1 MVETHGRAETEALL
15 EGLEALPPRPVEYR
29 GATLREFD
37 LDAALARR
45 PGLLLLDELA
55 HTNAPGS
62 RHAKRWQDVEE
73 LLDAGID
80 VYTTLNVQHVESLN
94 DVVAQITGVVVREIV
109 PDSILERADE
119 IELVDLPPDDLLQ
132 RLREGKVYV
141 PEQAERAA
149 EHFFRKGNLI
159 ALREL
164 ALRVTAER
172 VDQQMESY
180 RREHAIR
187 DTWAVGGRILV
198 GLGEPEAGLR
208 LVRAASR
215 MAARLQAEWL
225 VVHVETPGEFA
236 PTGAAR
242 DHLVDLMGYA
252 EELGAETAMLT
263 GTRVADEMLAYAR
276 ERNVSRIVVGKPTRA
291 RWRRLLR
298 GSLVD
303 ALLAGSG
310 EIDVFVMSGESEE
323 DERPPVPAP
332 ARPLSLRASSYA
344 QSLLAVAV
352 CTGLAWVVHLRL
364 PPANLPMIYL
374 LGIMV
379 VAMRL
384 GRGPAVLASVLSVVA
399 FDFFFVPPR
408 LALHVSDTQY
418 LLTFAGMLVVA
429 LVISTMASRLRQQAD
444 AAREREQRTAALY
457 MLSRELSS
465 LRGTQ
470 ELLRAALRRVADVF
484 GSRGVILL
492 PDAAGRLVGRGRGGV
507 RAGRGGARPGR
518 GPVDLRPRA
527 ARGGRHA
534 DPAGGGRPV
543 PAPARRASEAVGVLG
558 IVPDDPGRVLTR
570 DRFRL
575 AETFASQ
582 VALSLER
589 AQLAEQAERTHV
601 LVESERTRSLL
612 LSSVSHDLRT
622 PLSVITGATSSLLA
636 DDAPLPGPVRREL
649 VETIAEE
656 AQRLNRLVG
665 NLLDMTRLESGA
677 MPVRREW
684 HSLEEVVGSAL
695 GRLESRLQGREVA
708 VRLAPGL
715 PLVLLDDVL
724 IEQVLFNLVENALK
738 YTPPGSPIEIGARAR
753 RRRAAHRGRRPR
765 PGAAAGTGGER
776 VREVLPGPARGG
788 PERRGPGPEHLPRH
802 RRGPRGRDLGGEPR
816 RAAGRCSGSMLP
828 QRERPPAVA
837 PEEEPGAGGAPG
849 RGAVVTESEPEEGL
863 APLVL
868 IVEDEVSMVRL
879 LKAAL
884 GSQGFRVVEAAS
896 GQEALRQAATRSPDV
911 VVLDLGL
918 PDLDGLEVTRRLRE
932 WSAGAHHRGLGA
944 RPGGRQD
951 QGPRRGRGRLRH
963 QALRGRRAAGAHAG
977 RAAPRGPAPRR
988 NPATPW

>member
-1 MVETHGRAETEALL
+1 MNDQRPDPDELLRRIREQEERERRAKLKIFFGASAGVGKTYAMLVEAHERRRAGMEVVVGVVETHGRSETGALL
-15 EGLEALPPRPVEYR
+15 EGLEILPPRPLEYR
-29 GATLREFD
+29 GTTLREFD

-62 RHAKRWQDVEE
+62 RHAKRWLDVEE
-73 LLDAGID
+73 LLAAGID
-80 VYTTLNVQHVESLN
+80 VYTTLNVQHVESMY
-94 DVVAQITGVVVREIV
+94 DVVAQITGVAVREIV

-132 RLREGKVYV
+132 RLREGKVYI
-141 PEQAERAA
+141 PEQATRAA
-149 EHFFRKGNLI
+149 EHFFKKGNLI

-164 ALRVTAER
+164 ALRVTAHR

-208 LVRAASR
+208 LIRTASR

-242 DHLVDLMGYA
+242 DHVVDLMGYA

-263 GTRVADEMLAYAR
+263 GTRIADEMLAYAR
-276 ERNVSRIVVGKPTRA
+276 ERNVSRIIVGKPSRA
-291 RWRRLLR
+291 RWLRLLR
-298 GSLVD
+298 GSLLD

-323 DERPPVPAP
+323 DERRPGPAP
-332 ARPLSLRASSYA
+332 SRSPSLRASSYA
-344 QSLLAVAV
+344 QSLLAVAI
-352 CTGLAWVVHLRL
+352 CTGIAWIVHLRL

-374 LGIMV
+374 LGIMA

-384 GRGPAVLASVLSVVA
+384 GRGPAVLASVLSVAA
-399 FDFFFVPPR
+399 FDFFFVPPT
-408 LALHVSDTQY
+408 LAMHVSDTQY
-418 LLTFAGMLVVA
+418 LLTFAGMLVVG

-444 AAREREQRTAALY
+444 AAREREHRAAALY

-465 LRGTQ
+465 LRATQ
-470 ELLRAALRRVADVF
+470 ELLGAALRRGADVL
-484 GSRGVILL
+484 GGRGVILL
-492 PDAAGRLVGRGRGGV
+492 PDAAGGLSVAAGEASVLGEAGHDQGV
-507 RAGRGGARPGR
+507 AQW
-518 GPVDLRPRA
+518 VFD
-527 ARGGRHA
+527 HA
-534 DPAGGGRPV
+534 QPAGAGTPTL
-543 PAPARRASEAVGVLG
+543 PAAGALFLPLLGANKAVGVLG
-558 IVPDDPGRVLTR
+558 IVPDDPARVLTR

-636 DDAPLPGPVRREL
+636 DGAPLPGPVRKEL
-649 VETIAEE
+649 VETIADE

-695 GRLESRLQGREVA
+695 GRLEPRLQGREVA

-715 PLVLLDDVL
+715 PLVLIDDVL

-738 YTPPGSPIEIGARAR
+738 YTPAGSPIEIDAALADGALRIEVADR
-753 RRRAAHRGRRPR
+753 GPGLPPGQEESVFEKFYRGRREGDPSGVGLGLSICR
-765 PGAAAGTGGER
+765 GIIEAHGGAISTANREGGGAVFR
-776 VREVLPGPARGG
+776 VT
-788 PERRGPGPEHLPRH
+788 
-802 RRGPRGRDLGGEPR
+802 
-816 RAAGRCSGSMLP
+816 LP
-828 QRERPPAVA
+828 QQERPPAVA
-837 PEEEPGAGGAPG
+837 LEEEPGSG
-849 RGAVVTESEPEEGL
+849 
-863 APLVL
+863 
-868 IVEDEVSMVRL
+868 
-879 LKAAL
+879 
-884 GSQGFRVVEAAS
+884 AAS
-896 GQEALRQAATRSPDV
+896 G
-911 VVLDLGL
+911 
-918 PDLDGLEVTRRLRE
+918 RE
-932 WSAGAHHRGLGA
+932 PS
-944 RPGGRQD
+944 
-951 QGPRRGRGRLRH
+951 
-963 QALRGRRAAGAHAG
+963 
-977 RAAPRGPAPRR
+977 
-988 NPATPW
+988 

>member
-1 MVETHGRAETEALL
+1 MNEQRPDPDELLRRIREQEERERRAKLKIFFGASAGVGKTYAMLVEAHERRRAGVDVVVGVVETHGRAETAALL
-15 EGLEALPPRPVEYR
+15 EGLEVLSPRLVEYR
-29 GATLREFD
+29 GAVLREFD
-37 LDAALARR
+37 LDAALARH
-45 PGLLLLDELA
+45 PGLLLMDELA
-55 HTNAPGS
+55 HTNAQGS
-62 RHAKRWQDVEE
+62 RHAKRWLDVEE
-73 LLDAGID
+73 LLAAGID
-80 VYTTLNVQHVESLN
+80 VYTTLNVQHVESLY
-94 DVVAQITGVVVREIV
+94 DVVAQITGVAVREIV

-132 RLREGKVYV
+132 RLREGRVYI
-141 PEQAERAA
+141 PEQAARAT
-149 EHFFRKGNLI
+149 EHFFKKGNLI

-164 ALRVTAER
+164 ALRVTAHR

-187 DTWAVGGRILV
+187 DTWAVGGRFLV

-208 LVRAASR
+208 LIRAASR

-252 EELGAETAMLT
+252 EELGAETAMLI
-263 GTRVADEMLAYAR
+263 GTRVADQMLAYAR
-276 ERNVSRIVVGKPTRA
+276 ERNVSRIIVGKPTRS
-291 RWRRLLR
+291 RWFRLLR

-323 DERPPVPAP
+323 GERRPAP
-332 ARPLSLRASSYA
+332 PPARRPSLRASNYV
-344 QSLLAVAV
+344 QSLLAVAL
-352 CTGLAWVVHLRL
+352 CTGIAWVVHLRL

-374 LGIMV
+374 LGIMA

-384 GRGPAVLASVLSVVA
+384 GRGPALLASVLSVVA
-399 FDFFFVPPR
+399 FDFFFVPPT
-408 LALHVSDTQY
+408 LAMHVSDTQY

-444 AAREREQRTAALY
+444 AAREREHRTAALY
-457 MLSRELSS
+457 LLSRELSS

-470 ELLRAALRRVADVF
+470 ELLHAALRRVTDLF

-492 PDAAGRLVGRGRGGV
+492 PDAAGRLSVAAGEASLLGEAGHDQGV
-507 RAGRGGARPGR
+507 AQWTFDHSQPAGAGTPTLPAAGALFLPLLGARK
-518 GPVDLRPRA
+518 
-527 ARGGRHA
+527 
-534 DPAGGGRPV
+534 
-543 PAPARRASEAVGVLG
+543 AVGVLG

-636 DDAPLPGPVRREL
+636 DGSPLPGPVRREL

-695 GRLESRLQGREVA
+695 GRLESRLEGREVA

-724 IEQVLFNLVENALK
+724 IELVLFNLVENALK
-738 YTPPGSPIEIGARAR
+738 YTPPGSPIEIAARLGDGALLIEVADRGPGLPPGQEESVFEKFY
-753 RRRAAHRGRRPR
+753 RGRREGDPSGVGLGLSICR
-765 PGAAAGTGGER
+765 GIIEAHGGAISAANREGGGAVFR
-776 VREVLPGPARGG
+776 V
-788 PERRGPGPEHLPRH
+788 
-802 RRGPRGRDLGGEPR
+802 
-816 RAAGRCSGSMLP
+816 MLR
-828 QRERPPAVA
+828 QDEQPPAVT
-837 PEEEPGAGGAPG
+837 PEEAPGAGD
-849 RGAVVTESEPEEGL
+849 T
-863 APLVL
+863 
-868 IVEDEVSMVRL
+868 
-879 LKAAL
+879 
-884 GSQGFRVVEAAS
+884 
-896 GQEALRQAATRSPDV
+896 T
-911 VVLDLGL
+911 
-918 PDLDGLEVTRRLRE
+918 GLEP
-932 WSAGAHHRGLGA
+932 S
-944 RPGGRQD
+944 
-951 QGPRRGRGRLRH
+951 
-963 QALRGRRAAGAHAG
+963 
-977 RAAPRGPAPRR
+977 
-988 NPATPW
+988 

>member
-1 MVETHGRAETEALL
+1 MSDQRPDPDELLRRIREQEEREHRAKLKIFFGASAGVGKTYAMLVEAHERRRAGVDVVAGVVETHGRSETAALL
-15 EGLEALPPRPVEYR
+15 EGLESLPQRPVEYR

-62 RHAKRWQDVEE
+62 RHAKRWLDVEE
-73 LLDAGID
+73 LLNAGID
-80 VYTTLNVQHVESLN
+80 VYTTLNVQHVESLY
-94 DVVAQITGVVVREIV
+94 DVVAQITGVAVREIV

-132 RLREGKVYV
+132 RLREGRVYI
-141 PEQAERAA
+141 PEQATRAA
-149 EHFFRKGNLI
+149 EHFFKKGNLI

-164 ALRVTAER
+164 ALRVTADR

-180 RREHAIR
+180 RRDHAIR

-198 GLGEPEAGLR
+198 GLGEPKAGLR
-208 LVRAASR
+208 LIRAASR

-263 GTRVADEMLAYAR
+263 GTRIAEQMLAYAR
-276 ERNVSRIVVGKPTRA
+276 ERNVSRIIVGKPSRTGWLRV
-291 RWRRLLR
+291 LR
-298 GSLVD
+298 GSLMD

-310 EIDVFVMSGESEE
+310 GIDVFVMSGESEE

-332 ARPLSLRASSYA
+332 ALRPSLRASNYA

-352 CTGLAWVVHLRL
+352 CSGIAWIVHLRL

-374 LGIMV
+374 LGIMA

-384 GRGPAVLASVLSVVA
+384 GRGPAVLASVLSVAA

-408 LALHVSDTQY
+408 LAFRVSDTQY
-418 LLTFAGMLVVA
+418 VLTFAGMLLVA
-429 LVISTMASRLRQQAD
+429 LVISTMASRLRQQTD
-444 AAREREQRTAALY
+444 AARQREHRTAALY
-457 MLSRELSS
+457 VLSRELSS
-465 LRGTQ
+465 LRETQ
-470 ELLRAALRRVADVF
+470 ELLRAVLRRVADVF

-492 PDAAGRLVGRGRGGV
+492 PDSGGQLSVAAGESSVLGEAGHDQGV
-507 RAGRGGARPGR
+507 AQWVFDHAQPAGAGTQTLPAAGALFLPLLGAR
-518 GPVDLRPRA
+518 
-527 ARGGRHA
+527 
-534 DPAGGGRPV
+534 
-543 PAPARRASEAVGVLG
+543 EAVGVLG

-622 PLSVITGATSSLLA
+622 PLSVITGAASSLLA
-636 DDAPLPGPVRREL
+636 DGAPLPAAVRREL
-649 VETIAEE
+649 AETIAEE

-695 GRLESRLQGREVA
+695 GRLESRLQGREVT

-715 PLVLLDDVL
+715 PLVQLDDVL
-724 IEQVLFNLVENALK
+724 IEQALYNLVENALK
-738 YTPPGSPIEIGARAR
+738 YTPPGSPIEMGAALGDGALRIEVADR
-753 RRRAAHRGRRPR
+753 GPGLPPGQEESVFEKFYRGRREGDPSGVGLGLSICR
-765 PGAAAGTGGER
+765 GIIEAHGGTVSAMNREGGGAVFR
-776 VREVLPGPARGG
+776 VT
-788 PERRGPGPEHLPRH
+788 
-802 RRGPRGRDLGGEPR
+802 
-816 RAAGRCSGSMLP
+816 LP

-849 RGAVVTESEPEEGL
+849 PEP
-863 APLVL
+863 
-868 IVEDEVSMVRL
+868 R
-879 LKAAL
+879 
-884 GSQGFRVVEAAS
+884 
-896 GQEALRQAATRSPDV
+896 
-911 VVLDLGL
+911 
-918 PDLDGLEVTRRLRE
+918 
-932 WSAGAHHRGLGA
+932 
-944 RPGGRQD
+944 
-951 QGPRRGRGRLRH
+951 
-963 QALRGRRAAGAHAG
+963 
-977 RAAPRGPAPRR
+977 
-988 NPATPW
+988 

>member
-1 MVETHGRAETEALL
+1 MNEHRPDPDELLRRIREQEEREHRAKLKIFFGASAGVGKTYAMLVEAHERRRADVDAVVGVVETHGRPETAALL
-15 EGLEALPPRPVEYR
+15 EGLESLPPRPVEYR
-29 GATLREFD
+29 GAVLREFD

-62 RHAKRWQDVEE
+62 RHAKRWLDVEE
-73 LLDAGID
+73 LLAAGID
-80 VYTTLNVQHVESLN
+80 VYTTLNVQHVESLY
-94 DVVAQITGVVVREIV
+94 DVVAQITGVAVREIV

-132 RLREGKVYV
+132 RLREGKVYI
-141 PEQAERAA
+141 PEQAARAA
-149 EHFFRKGNLI
+149 EHFFKKGNLI

-164 ALRVTAER
+164 ALRVTADR

-198 GLGEPEAGLR
+198 GLGEPVAGLR
-208 LVRAASR
+208 LIRAASR

-225 VVHVETPGEFA
+225 VVHVETPGEFT
-236 PTGAAR
+236 PTETAR
-242 DHLVDLMGYA
+242 DPLVDLMGYA

-263 GTRVADEMLAYAR
+263 GTRVAEQMLAYAR
-276 ERNVSRIVVGKPTRA
+276 ERNVSRIIVGKPTRP
-291 RWRRLLR
+291 RWLRLLR

-323 DERPPVPAP
+323 DERPPGPAP

-344 QSLLAVAV
+344 QSLLAVAL
-352 CTGLAWVVHLRL
+352 CTGIAWVVDLRL

-374 LGIMV
+374 LGIMA

-384 GRGPAVLASVLSVVA
+384 GRGPAVMASIVSVAA
-399 FDFFFVPPR
+399 FDFFFVPPK
-408 LALHVSDTQY
+408 LAFHVHDTQY

-429 LVISTMASRLRQQAD
+429 LVISTMASRLRRQAD
-444 AAREREQRTAALY
+444 AAREREHRTAALY

-465 LRGTQ
+465 LRETQ
-470 ELLRAALRRVADVF
+470 ELLRAALRRVTDVF
-484 GSRGVILL
+484 GGRGVILL
-492 PDAAGRLVGRGRGGV
+492 PDAAGRLSVVAGEVSLLGEAGHDQGV
-507 RAGRGGARPGR
+507 AQWTF
-518 GPVDLRPRA
+518 D
-527 ARGGRHA
+527 HA
-534 DPAGGGRPV
+534 QPAGAGTPTL
-543 PAPARRASEAVGVLG
+543 PAAGALFLPLLGASEAVGVLG
-558 IVPDDPGRVLTR
+558 IVPDEPGRVLTR

-575 AETFASQ
+575 VETFASQ

-589 AQLAEQAERTHV
+589 AQLAEQAERAHV

-636 DDAPLPGPVRREL
+636 DEAALPGPVRREL

-677 MPVRREW
+677 LAVRWEW

-695 GRLESRLQGREVA
+695 GRLESRLQGREVV

-715 PLVLLDDVL
+715 PLVQLDDVL

-738 YTPPGSPIEIGARAR
+738 YTPPGSPIGIGATLVDGALRIEVADR
-753 RRRAAHRGRRPR
+753 GPGLPPGQEESVFEKFYRGRREGDPSGVGLGLSICR
-765 PGAAAGTGGER
+765 GIIEAHGGAISAANRDGGGAVFR
-776 VREVLPGPARGG
+776 VT
-788 PERRGPGPEHLPRH
+788 
-802 RRGPRGRDLGGEPR
+802 
-816 RAAGRCSGSMLP
+816 LP
-828 QRERPPAVA
+828 QPESPPAVA
-837 PEEEPGAGGAPG
+837 LDEDPGAGGDPG
-849 RGAVVTESEPEEGL
+849 AEP
-863 APLVL
+863 
-868 IVEDEVSMVRL
+868 S
-879 LKAAL
+879 
-884 GSQGFRVVEAAS
+884 
-896 GQEALRQAATRSPDV
+896 
-911 VVLDLGL
+911 
-918 PDLDGLEVTRRLRE
+918 
-932 WSAGAHHRGLGA
+932 
-944 RPGGRQD
+944 
-951 QGPRRGRGRLRH
+951 
-963 QALRGRRAAGAHAG
+963 
-977 RAAPRGPAPRR
+977 
-988 NPATPW
+988 